1 MGTTNEF
8 FENDDVVI
16 AKIMIT
22 DSEYR
27 NEQGVIREIIECE
40 NQGYDIVILGFKYGF
55 GVARAQGGEF
65 MVLEKYINT
74 QEYVDAIS
82 NLLRTCAPIF
92 SIHYYANGIVMR
104 DKNAKGGRAH
114 TTISITNGNIIE
126 ICHPFLNVKTYMH
139 IDKFTFQS
147 YEEAYHSM
155 VAQVINL
162 ATAAMTMRRLS
173 ARDGGKPSPFLFL
186 PHHTYH
192 LQVYRNICER

>member
-82 NLLRTCAPIF
+82 NLLRTNAPIF
-92 SIHYYANGIVMR
+92 YIYHNHNNILMKK
-104 DKNAKGGRAH
+104 KNAKGGHAR
-114 TTISITNGNIIE
+114 TTISIQIGNIIE
-126 ICHPFLNVKTYMH
+126 IGNEFAKTYMH
-139 IDKFTFQS
+139 IDRFTLQS

-155 VAQVINL
+155 VAQIVNL
-162 ATAAMTMRRLS
+162 ATAAMTMRR
-173 ARDGGKPSPFLFL
+173 
-186 PHHTYH
+186 
-192 LQVYRNICER
+192 